1 MTRNARAFLLGFG
14 SAGFLGGL
22 ALLFTTFA
30 GSVPLMAMGGLII
43 ASVVFEG
50 RYGRQG
56 RKPKH
61 GAGWELTDERF
72 VDDETGELVEVWMD
86 PRTGERRYEPL
97 NPENFRDPRKP

>member
-14 SAGFLGGL
+14 SAGFIGG
-22 ALLFTTFA
+22 AILLFTVFA
-30 GSVPLMAMGGLII
+30 GGIPMMVMGGLIV

-56 RKPKH
+56 KKPVD
-61 GAGWELTDERF
+61 GPNWELTEERF
-72 VDDETGELVEVWMD
+72 IDDETGEPVEVWMD

-97 NPENFRDPRKP
+97 SKGPGKP